1 MQTNGEENK
10 GEEMIKLIWNEEEG
24 EGGVVIDK
32 EFVTAPRIVQLDA
45 LVDWMAELK
54 EIYESMLAKP

>member
-1 MQTNGEENK
+1 MINLVWDEE
-10 GEEMIKLIWNEEEG
+10 IG
-24 EGGVVIDK
+24 EGSVKIDK

-54 EIYESMLAKP
+54 EIYESMLAKPWRSENTAEES